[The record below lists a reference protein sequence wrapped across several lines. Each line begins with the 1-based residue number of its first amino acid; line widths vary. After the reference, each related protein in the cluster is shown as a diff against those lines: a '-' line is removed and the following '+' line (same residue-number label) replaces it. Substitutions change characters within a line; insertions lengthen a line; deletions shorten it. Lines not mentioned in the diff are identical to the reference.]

1 MPEPIQIYPQQL
13 FTVTVDTKI
22 SHDYTFPASTN
33 SEARNYVME
42 MLRDP
47 SQTHY
52 LDELCTAQAVVNTHI
67 VAIQRMDDHEI

>member
-1 MPEPIQIYPQQL
+1 MPEPIHIYPQQL

-33 SEARNYVME
+33 NEARNYVME

-47 SQTHY
+47 TQSHY
-52 LDELCTAQAVVNTHI
+52 LDELCTAHAVVSTHI
-67 VAIQRMDDHEI
+67 VAIQRIDDHEI